1 MHKGIFGLCTCA
13 LVKPFGHFLVGLVF
27 DFWRDVGRDRGHR
40 TNQHTQIVCE
50 SNAGRYVWYGIRRRL
65 EQFRMRLG
73 LAQYLVL
80 PRPTA
85 STRGCGDRP
94 GIKKARRSTE
104 DQWQ

>member
-1 MHKGIFGLCTCA
+1 MHKGIFGLCIYA

-40 TNQHTQIVCE
+40 TNQYSQVVCE
-50 SNAGRYVWYGIRRRL
+50 SNAGRYVWYGIGRRL

-80 PRPTA
+80 PR
-85 STRGCGDRP
+85 STVSARCCG
-94 GIKKARRSTE
+94 
-104 DQWQ
+104 